1 MGAVKVVVMARIR
14 GLVTVSV
21 GAVVALACIL
31 VPLAA
36 GQLPTWGADHM
47 ISDDTPASSPS
58 SVTLAPAGAEVAGT
72 QDPWG
77 MAQLPDGSWLVTSR
91 SGERIMRVAD
101 GQATELAGPGMRV
114 IRSFVENP
122 PERPAPD
129 TPPVPEPDPDGAPPD
144 PVSTDSVNT
153 DPASPDPAS
162 TAPAST
168 SPARP
173 DAGAPS
179 GDSSSSAVSDAPVT
193 PPDEAGLY
201 GIAVSPTFA
210 EDSSVFLFASNGVTS
225 RIYRLTLSGT
235 EVTQARGILGEIPA
249 GAGKNGGALAF
260 GPDSYLY
267 ASVGDAGEPRLAG
280 DLDSMNGKILRL
292 GADGSAPPTNPL
304 TSSVI
309 WSAGHR
315 NVTAMAWN
323 AAGVMF
329 AVEPG
334 GDYADE
340 LNVILPGHNYGW
352 PDLEGE
358 GGASAGYT
366 DPAVQWLRTDSH
378 TVDPAGL
385 AINDGALYVASYSG
399 ERIWRYQLTTQGFGQ
414 VQSLVVGQEGRFGA
428 ISITRDGGLAV
439 LTANSATRAAHTIVE
454 PYDLLPVTLPEDA
467 TDEEKQAAQEA
478 AQERATLLKAPDRI
492 VTFTITP

>member
-1 MGAVKVVVMARIR
+1 MSVGAVMVVVMARIR

-21 GAVVALACIL
+21 GAAVALACLL

-36 GQLPTWGADHM
+36 GQLPTWGADRV
-47 ISDDTPASSPS
+47 ISDDTPASSAS

-77 MAQLPDGSWLVTSR
+77 MAQLPDGAWLVTSR
-91 SGERIMRVAD
+91 SGERIMHVAD
-101 GQATELAGPGMRV
+101 GRATELSGPGMRV
-114 IRSFVENP
+114 IRGFVENP

-129 TPPVPEPDPDGAPPD
+129 AQPAPEPDPDGAPPD
-144 PVSTDSVNT
+144 PVSPDTT
-153 DPASPDPAS
+153 SPE
-162 TAPAST
+162 ST
-168 SPARP
+168 SPVPGSATP
-173 DAGAPS
+173 AHPEAEASS
-179 GDSSSSAVSDAPVT
+179 GDSSSPTVPDAPVT

-201 GIAVSPTFA
+201 GIAISPTFA

-235 EVTQARGILGEIPA
+235 EITQARGILGEIPA

-414 VQSLVVGQEGRFGA
+414 VQSLAVGQEGRLGA

-467 TDEEKQAAQEA
+467 SDEEKQAAQDA